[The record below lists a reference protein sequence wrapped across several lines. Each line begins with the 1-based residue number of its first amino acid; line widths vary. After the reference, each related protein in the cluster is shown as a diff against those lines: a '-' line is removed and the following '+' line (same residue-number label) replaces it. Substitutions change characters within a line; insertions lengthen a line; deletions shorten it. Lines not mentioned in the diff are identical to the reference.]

1 MMWFSILTGL
11 SIGFLGS
18 FHCIGMC
25 GPIALSLPVHD
36 KPKAEKALVIVLY
49 NLGRAFT
56 YAAFGAALG
65 FISNRFYLVGYQ
77 QTISIIAGALILLF
91 LTLTYF
97 FSNEST
103 LFGKFYTG
111 VQNLLGKALY
121 GKKNTFSYLVIGLLN
136 GLLPCGLVYLA
147 VAAAL
152 TTGSALHGAMLMFF
166 FGVGTFPLM
175 MSLLVL
181 GNYISVNARKKVRKL
196 VPYFI
201 AFMAVLLI
209 LRGMNLGIP
218 YISPALDMANKSEAI
233 HCH

>member
-1 MMWFSILTGL
+1 MWFSVLTGL

-25 GPIALSLPVHD
+25 GPIALSLPIHN
-36 KPKAEKALVIVLY
+36 KPKAEKALVIFLY
-49 NLGRAFT
+49 NLGRALT
-56 YAAFGAALG
+56 YAAFGAILG
-65 FISNRFYLVGYQ
+65 FISNRFFLVGYQ
-77 QTISIIAGALILLF
+77 QTVSVLAGALILLF
-91 LTLTYF
+91 LVLTYF
-97 FSNEST
+97 FPNDST
-103 LFGKFYTG
+103 VFGRFHTG

-121 GKKNTFSYLVIGLLN
+121 GKKNNFSYLTIGLLN

-147 VAAAL
+147 VATSL
-152 TTGSALHGAMLMFF
+152 TTGSALNGAILMFF
-166 FGVGTFPLM
+166 FGIGTFPLM
-175 MSLLVL
+175 ISLLVL
-181 GNYISVNARKKVRKL
+181 GNYISVSARKKVRKL

-218 YISPALDMANKSEAI
+218 YISPALGNADRSGAV